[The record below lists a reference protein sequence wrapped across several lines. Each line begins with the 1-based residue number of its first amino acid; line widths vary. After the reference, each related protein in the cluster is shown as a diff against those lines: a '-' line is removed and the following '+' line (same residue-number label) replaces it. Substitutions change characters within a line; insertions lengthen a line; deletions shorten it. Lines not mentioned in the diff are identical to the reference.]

1 MEKMNRSQVVA
12 AVSERLR
19 MSQATVRAVID
30 AFLEEV
36 ERALRRRREV
46 RLSGFGAFVM
56 RRRGARPG
64 RNLRSGEVI
73 VQPEQEVPVFRSSE
87 KMRQRVAKAISM
99 EGENGN
105 GAE

>member
-12 AVSERLR
+12 AVSDRLR

-36 ERALRRRREV
+36 ELALRRRREV

-64 RNLRSGEVI
+64 RNLRSGEV
-73 VQPEQEVPVFRSSE
+73 VLMPEQEVPVFRSSE
-87 KMRQRVAKAISM
+87 KMRRRVAGGITK
-99 EGENGN
+99 EGDNGS
-105 GAE
+105 GS